1 MVGVSIDL
9 KKAFDTVD
17 HNILL
22 EKVDYCA
29 IRSVAKNWFCSCL
42 SNRKQYVMLNG
53 FTPSIKS
60 VSTSAPQGSVLGQ
73 LLFLIYS
80 NDLNKCVKY
89 SSVYHFADDTNM
101 LQSDSSLNN
110 LSKQMNV
117 DPKNLSQWLKGN
129 KLSPK
134 VYLRCKL
141 ITFQIVLS

>member
-1 MVGVSIDL
+1 
-9 KKAFDTVD
+9 
-17 HNILL
+17 
-22 EKVDYCA
+22 
-29 IRSVAKNWFCSCL
+29 
-42 SNRKQYVMLNG
+42 MLNG
-53 FTPSIKS
+53 STSSIKS

-141 ITFQIVLS
+141 ITFQIVLSQVQVKNLFILQKSCVPFSKYSSFCIFNYFMIY